1 MEDSLI
7 LKNIDISF
15 SINRIKNGSKRLLT
29 LPPFDKMDTDFRKI
43 YLKSSKDE
51 KNKMKTQLE

>member
-51 KNKMKTQLE
+51 KNKMKT